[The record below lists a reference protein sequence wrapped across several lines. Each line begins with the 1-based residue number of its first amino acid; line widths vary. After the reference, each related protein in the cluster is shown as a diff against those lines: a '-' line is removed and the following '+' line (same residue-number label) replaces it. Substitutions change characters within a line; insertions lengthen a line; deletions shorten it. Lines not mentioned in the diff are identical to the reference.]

1 ISAACSFSLLT
12 VSRNV
17 HNLFTGAL
25 VSASPAGLRLEIAFK
40 IDKKK
45 MKKKN
50 FIFHHK
56 QKFVLTGK
64 QKPTCPSE
72 NKKKDP
78 VADLSPTEDQPCGK
92 AINRFASLRRHSR
105 FDRIGTCTQFF
116 RLQTA
121 TGVAI
126 KMRATHTNMKN
137 GQAICTLGRHNRAIR
152 QILSTTIIAL
162 LLSAAQAYSVD
173 ELLPPFGFRW
183 NDSMAH
189 VEAVL
194 HGAKAKITS
203 REKKENRDVWT
214 VEGLIHPGLKRTLFT
229 FKQRALVAVELQY
242 EYPDWSIERYN
253 QRMGEIRKYFDEK
266 YGTGKLVSRS
276 RDTDTD
282 VIQTLVGYQWMVGA
296 TMLELFYFS
305 AQHGPLLYRTITV
318 DYKAM

>member
-1 ISAACSFSLLT
+1 MGGTFSEM
-12 VSRNV
+12 
-17 HNLFTGAL
+17 FTTYSHAL
-25 VSASPAGLRLEIAFK
+25 CFCSPAGLRLEIAFK

-45 MKKKN
+45 NEKKEFYFSSRTKISLTRKKKR
-50 FIFHHK
+50 
-56 QKFVLTGK
+56 
-64 QKPTCPSE
+64 TCPRE
-72 NKKKDP
+72 NKKFLRLASP
-78 VADLSPTEDQPCGK
+78 RRSDLPIHNAMASFRDLTELDR
-92 AINRFASLRRHSR
+92 ARNFSASIMLLGCRS
-105 FDRIGTCTQFF
+105 
-116 RLQTA
+116 
-121 TGVAI
+121 
-126 KMRATHTNMKN
+126 KMRATHTKMKN
-137 GQAICTLGRHNRAIR
+137 WQTKWVLPRNGVAIGR
-152 QILSTTIIAL
+152 ILSTAVICL
-162 LLSAAQAYSVD
+162 FLSAARAYSVD

-194 HGAKAKITS
+194 HGAKAKIIS
-203 REKKENRDVWT
+203 RDKKENRDVWT
-214 VEGLIHPGLKRTLFT
+214 VEGLVHPGLKRTLFT

-305 AQHGPLLYRTITV
+305 AQHGTLLYRTITV